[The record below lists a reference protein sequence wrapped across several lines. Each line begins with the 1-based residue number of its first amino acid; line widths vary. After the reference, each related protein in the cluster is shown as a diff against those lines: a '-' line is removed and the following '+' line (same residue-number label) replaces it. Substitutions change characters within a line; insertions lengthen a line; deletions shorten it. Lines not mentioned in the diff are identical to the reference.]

1 MPFIS
6 VFVFRQKM
14 RQSEIER
21 VMTDIPAVFGR
32 LSQARGQ
39 AFDEERVSVVLVD
52 GAARNVFSPESH
64 AKGFQGLDILML
76 VFARIDDE
84 EDAEDL
90 REALESQFRDKWV
103 TRARIF
109 SADEDRWKVGRWDAD
124 PEAVAWNPR
133 ASSSSSSSS

>member
-1 MPFIS
+1 MAFVA

-14 RQSEIER
+14 RQPDVER
-21 VMTDIPAVFGR
+21 VLDDIPGVFTR
-32 LSQARGQ
+32 LSQARGKVH
-39 AFDEERVSVVLVD
+39 DPDKITVVLID

-76 VFARIDDE
+76 VFAKIRNSEDE
-84 EDAEDL
+84 DEL

-109 SADEDRWKVGRWDAD
+109 DPEDDKWKIGRWLSDD
-124 PEAVAWNPR
+124 DIVWSPR
-133 ASSSSSSSS
+133 NS